1 MSKHWTLGKFI
12 ALKTQPV
19 TLLEKRKSKVEIM
32 INLIKLNDDIPVCV
46 AATVDDLQIFKLQIS
61 DSMSNYLTSV
71 VQHLKRG

>member
-19 TLLEKRKSKVEIM
+19 TLLGKRKSKVEIV